1 MIDKQPV
8 RGARGVYE
16 ALRAE
21 IASGRLPPAS
31 ALVETAL
38 AARFGVSRTPVREA
52 LRRLEQDRLV
62 ERGERGLRVREADP
76 QEVLELYEARV
87 LLESAVARAAAER
100 RGAGDLALLEGLLD
114 ADLRDGVTDP
124 VERARRNQTFHEAL
138 WRAAGN
144 RVLVDLLQRLG
155 LHLLRHPETT
165 LSWPGRWEQSL
176 DEHTVLV
183 DAVRRRD
190 PDAAAAAA
198 VEHFEHARD
207 VRLAAWRSAGHRDR

>member
-1 MIDKQPV
+1 MTATEPV

-16 ALRAE
+16 ALRSE
-21 IASGRLPPAS
+21 IAAGQLPPATN
-31 ALVETAL
+31 LVETAL

-87 LLESAVARAAAER
+87 LLESAVARAAALR
-100 RGAGDLALLEGLLD
+100 RTPGDLALLEGMLD
-114 ADLRDGVTDP
+114 ADRTDTVTEP
-124 VERARRNQTFHEAL
+124 AERARRNAAFHEAL

-176 DEHTVLV
+176 DEHARLL
-183 DAVRRRD
+183 DALRRHD

-198 VEHFEHARD
+198 TEHFEHARD
-207 VRLAAWRSAGHRDR
+207 VRLAAWRSTGHRDR